1 MLAVQ
6 DEEDLKLDL
15 KPELVYDK
23 EVLKFWCLQMQLVP
37 QHVV

>member
-23 EVLKFWCLQMQLVP
+23 QVRCLRMQLVL